1 MRFRVECRAMNL
13 TEVLRC
19 PEGKTLEFKRDLS
32 SPDGAVKTV
41 VAFANTAG
49 GIVVIGVQ
57 DKTRHVV
64 GVPKPREME
73 ERIASLISDSI
84 APRLVPDLQV
94 LSWRNRSVVAV
105 EVFPSPIR
113 PHHVV
118 REGEA
123 RGTYV
128 RVGST
133 NRRADAA
140 LTLELRRVAY
150 GQCFDEQP
158 MPELN
163 SEAIDF
169 RAASES
175 LASSRRLERH
185 DLLSL
190 GLVTRYQGRRV
201 PTVGGILL
209 FSRERLRS
217 FPDAWIQVGRFGG
230 TDRARIL
237 DHAELVGYP
246 HVATEQAVTFIREHM
261 RRAAEIGPLRRKDV
275 WELPPEAVREAIV
288 NAVVH
293 SDYSQQGAPIRVAL
307 YDNRLEV
314 ENPGLLPFGLT
325 VEDITR
331 GLSRLRN
338 RVIGRVF
345 HELNLIEQWGSGIP
359 RMMRAC
365 RDAGLPDPAFE
376 EIGFRFRVTLFS
388 IRASRP
394 AFDDLDGRI
403 LDLLRDGEGWGTAQ
417 LAQVAG
423 ISTRAMRSRLAR
435 LVERGFVSVV
445 GSGPRD
451 PRRRYYSWRAD
462 SRREQTDP
470 GSAT

>member
-1 MRFRVECRAMNL
+1 MDLVDL
-13 TEVLRC
+13 LRR

-32 SPDGAVKTV
+32 SPEGVLKTV

-49 GIVVIGVQ
+49 GVVVIGVQ

-64 GVPKPREME
+64 GIPKPREIE
-73 ERIASLISDSI
+73 ERVANLISDSI
-84 APRLVPDLQV
+84 APRLVPDLQL

-113 PHHVV
+113 PYHVV
-118 REGEA
+118 QEGEA

-140 LTLELRRVAY
+140 LIQELRRVAQ

-175 LASSRRLERH
+175 LATSRRLERR

-190 GLVTRYQGRRV
+190 GLVARYQGRLV
-201 PTVGGILL
+201 PTVGGVLL
-209 FSRERLRS
+209 FGQERLRL
-217 FPDAWIQVGRFGG
+217 FPDAWIQAGWFGG

-237 DHAELVGYP
+237 DQAQLVGHP
-246 HVATEQAVTFIREHM
+246 HVAIEQAVTFVREHM

-275 WELPPEAVREAIV
+275 WDLPPEAVRETIV

-307 YDNRLEV
+307 YDDRLEV
-314 ENPGLLPFGLT
+314 ENPGLLPLGLT
-325 VEDITR
+325 VDDITR
-331 GLSRLRN
+331 GVSKLRN

-359 RMMRAC
+359 RMMHAC
-365 RDAGLPDPAFE
+365 RDAGLPEPAFE
-376 EIGFRFRVTLFS
+376 EIAFRFRVTLFS
-388 IRASRP
+388 VRASRP
-394 AFDDLDGRI
+394 AFDELDQRI

-417 LAQVAG
+417 LAQAAE

-435 LVERGFVSVV
+435 LAELGIVGVV

-451 PRRRYYSWRAD
+451 PRRRYHILEGR
-462 SRREQTDP
+462 
-470 GSAT
+470 